1 MGKALLENPDD
12 VGQEIVDLLG
22 TVDGPDGS
30 GDVLILPH
38 LLAPSGGNEVD
49 QGFGQLRHVGV
60 RPNQVEVVP
69 VSRGSD
75 NAVSGHQV

>member
-38 LLAPSGGNEVD
+38 LLTPSGGYEVD

-75 NAVSGHQV
+75 NAVSGRQV